1 MSSGLKNLS
10 MIGAGVLGGQI
21 AWQSAFKGKQV
32 VVYDINQEG
41 LERCKAA
48 QQMYAGIYQQDLGA
62 TPEQI
67 EQTCS
72 RLRFTTDLADAVA
85 AADVVIEAVPEVPE
99 IKIKL
104 YQQMAELLPAH
115 TIIATNSSTL
125 LPSAIQ
131 DATGRPDRF
140 IALHFA
146 NQIWKYNTAEVMG
159 TQDTDPKV
167 FDALLA
173 FAADIGMVPIAL
185 HKEKAGYVL
194 NSLLVP
200 LLNAAAELAAGG
212 YADPHDVDKVWR
224 IATGA
229 PLGPFQIYDIIGLTT
244 PYNILSHGSEHTQ
257 QLAAWLKEHYI
268 DHGKLGVASG
278 EGFYRYDKTSN

>member
-1 MSSGLKNLS
+1 M
-10 MIGAGVLGGQI
+10 
-21 AWQSAFKGKQV
+21 
-32 VVYDINQEG
+32 
-41 LERCKAA
+41 
-48 QQMYAGIYQQDLGA
+48 
-62 TPEQI
+62 
-67 EQTCS
+67 
-72 RLRFTTDLADAVA
+72 ADA
-85 AADVVIEAVPEVPE
+85 DLVIEAIPEVLELKRQTYARLDRLAPE
-99 IKIKL
+99 K
-104 YQQMAELLPAH
+104 
-115 TIIATNSSTL
+115 TIFATNSSTL

-244 PYNILSHGSEHTQ
+244 PYNILSHGNTHTQ

-278 EGFYRYDKTSN
+278 EGFYRYDKTPN

>member
-1 MSSGLKNLS
+1 MGRFNHRDYVSMTMEFRCNLKCVHC
-10 MIGAGVLGGQI
+10 MI
-21 AWQSAFKGKQV
+21 
-32 VVYDINQEG
+32 EG
-41 LERCKAA
+41 TMDRLA
-48 QQMYAGIYQQDLGA
+48 
-62 TPEQI
+62 PE
-67 EQTCS
+67 
-72 RLRFTTDLADAVA
+72 
-85 AADVVIEAVPEVPE
+85 
-99 IKIKL
+99 K
-104 YQQMAELLPAH
+104 
-115 TIIATNSSTL
+115 TIFATNSSTL

-278 EGFYRYDKTSN
+278 EGFYRYDKTPN